1 MLMSSYQFILSL
13 IILLTLPVSTFAKAD
28 SISTNRKAKVSLA
41 FRSQQPGEA
50 FLVKVSSDKKLKD
63 VKGKVFGG
71 NLTFYMEG
79 NNTNVSYGIGGISLE
94 TRPGRYPLE
103 LNVTYND
110 GSNENII
117 LSLNIKEK
125 AFDLQ
130 ELTLNKSYVNL
141 SASNLERVTKEKD
154 ELTNI
159 FNNVTTEKLF
169 SSSFGMPLTKNITST
184 IFGLR
189 RLINGEKRKPHT
201 GLDLKGAEGT
211 PVHSSNK
218 GRIALAKDLFFTGKT
233 IIVDHG
239 LGIYSLYA
247 HLSKT
252 FVEKGR
258 LVEKGELVG
267 HIGSTGRVTG
277 PHLHW
282 TVKIG
287 KTSVDPVS
295 LLDLNLAKD

>member
-79 NNTNVSYGIGGISLE
+79 NDTNVSYGIGGISLG

-110 GSNENII
+110 DSNENII

>member
-1 MLMSSYQFILSL
+1 MIMSGYQFILSL
-13 IILLTLPVSTFAKAD
+13 IIVLTLPVSTFAKAD
-28 SISTNRKAKVSLA
+28 SISTNRNAKVSLA

-50 FLVKVSSDKKLKD
+50 FLVKVSSDEKLKSIE
-63 VKGKVFGG
+63 GKVFGG
-71 NLTFYMEG
+71 NLIFYMEG
-79 NNTNVSYGIGGISLE
+79 NDTNISYGIGGISLG
-94 TRPGRYPLE
+94 TKPGRYPLD

-110 GSNENII
+110 GSNEDIL

-169 SSSFGMPLTKNITST
+169 FSSFGMPLTKNITST

-211 PVHSSNK
+211 PVHASNR

-233 IIVDHG
+233 IIIDHG

-258 LVEKGELVG
+258 LVKKGELVG

-287 KTSVDPVS
+287 NTSVDPVS
-295 LLDLNLAKD
+295 LLQLNLAKD

>member
-1 MLMSSYQFILSL
+1 MIMSGYKLISCLIMLLILPISS
-13 IILLTLPVSTFAKAD
+13 FAKD
-28 SISTNRKAKVSLA
+28 DFISTNTKAKVSLA

-50 FLVKVSSDKKLKD
+50 FLVKVSSNEKLKD

-71 NLTFYMEG
+71 NLTFHMKG
-79 NNTNVSYGIGGISLE
+79 NDTNVSYGIGGISLG
-94 TRPGRYPLE
+94 TRPGSYPVE

-110 GSNENII
+110 GNNEEIL

-125 AFDLQ
+125 EFDLQ
-130 ELTLNKSYVNL
+130 KLTLNKSYVNL
-141 SASNLERVTKEKD
+141 STSNLERVKKEKD
-154 ELTNI
+154 ELTSI
-159 FNNVTTEKLF
+159 FNSVTTEKLF
-169 SSSFGMPLTKNITST
+169 FNNFGMPLTKNITST

-201 GLDLKGAEGT
+201 GLDLRGSEGT
-211 PVHSSNK
+211 LVHASNR

-233 IIVDHG
+233 IIIDHG

-252 FVEKGR
+252 FVKKGG

-267 HIGSTGRVTG
+267 HIGATGRVTG

-287 KTSVDPVS
+287 GTSVDPVS
-295 LLDLNLAKD
+295 LIDLNLAED

>member
-1 MLMSSYQFILSL
+1 MMMSSYRFILCL
-13 IILLTLPVSTFAKAD
+13 IMLLILPISTFAKD
-28 SISTNRKAKVSLA
+28 DFISTNTKAKVSLS

-63 VKGKVFGG
+63 VKGKIFEK
-71 NLTFYMEG
+71 NLTFYMED
-79 NNTNVSYGIGGISLE
+79 NNTNVSYGIGGISLG
-94 TRPGRYPLE
+94 TKPGRYPLE

-110 GSNENII
+110 GSHEDIF

-125 AFDLQ
+125 TFALQ

-141 SASNLERVTKEKD
+141 SASNLERVKKEKN
-154 ELTNI
+154 ELTKI
-159 FNNVTTEKLF
+159 FNNTATEKLF
-169 SSSFGMPLTKNITST
+169 SGSFGMPLTKNITST

-201 GLDLKGAEGT
+201 GLDLKGTEGT
-211 PVHSSNK
+211 PVHASNK
-218 GRIALAKDLFFTGKT
+218 GRISLAKDLFFTGKT
-233 IIVDHG
+233 IIIDHG

-252 FVEKGR
+252 FVEKGD
-258 LVEKGELVG
+258 LVKKGELVG

-287 KTSVDPVS
+287 ETSVDPVS
-295 LLDLNLAKD
+295 LLDLDLSKD